1 MHHHRPRDGA
11 ENTVGIHGFEALQ
24 PVPSE
29 APARSG
35 ELAGSVDSAA
45 HSPAHLGWLIFW
57 MSGTLAAFIVAA
69 LSVRAL
75 SHSLNAFEM
84 MTIRSFGGLV
94 ILLAMGLASPALLRS
109 IKWRHMR
116 LQLCRNVAHF
126 GSQICWT
133 IGIAV
138 LPFATVFALEFII
151 PAWVT
156 LLAVLFLGERMTA
169 TRAGALAICF
179 VGVLVILRPGHDAF
193 QPVALLMVLGAL
205 LFAIAAVITKKLI
218 VTESTFSIML
228 WMNLMQL
235 PMNYLGS
242 DKLFFLKLDAAMA
255 LPLLGVAV
263 AGLAIHYC
271 LTNAFRHGDAMVVIP
286 MDFLRVPLIA
296 VIGWMFYGEHL
307 DIFVFAGAGL
317 IIAGVLWNVRGEAR
331 RNGRL
336 SRALP
341 SRRPAIQP
349 AE

>member
-1 MHHHRPRDGA
+1 MHGYRPRADG
-11 ENTVGIHGFEALQ
+11 GIVAAPEAL
-24 PVPSE
+24 PAVVPDGE
-29 APARSG
+29 TRPAQ
-35 ELAGSVDSAA
+35 
-45 HSPAHLGWLIFW
+45 LGWLLFW
-57 MSGTLAAFIVAA
+57 MSGTLTAFIIAA

-75 SHSLNAFEM
+75 SHSLNAFET
-84 MTIRSFGGLV
+84 MTIRSAGGLV

-133 IGIAV
+133 VGIAV

-169 TRAGALAICF
+169 TRASALAICF
-179 VGVLVILRPGHDAF
+179 VGVVIILRPGHEAF
-193 QPVALLMVLGAL
+193 QPAALLLVLGAL

-218 VTESTFSIML
+218 VTESTFSIMF

-235 PMNYLGS
+235 PMNFAGS
-242 DKLFFLKLDAAMA
+242 DPSSFLRLDAAMA

-263 AGLAIHYC
+263 AGLTIHYC
-271 LTNAFRHGDAMVVIP
+271 LTNAFRHGDAMIVIP
-286 MDFLRVPLIA
+286 MDFLRVPLVA
-296 VIGWMFYGEHL
+296 MIGWMFYGEHL
-307 DIFVFAGAGL
+307 DVFVFAGAGL
-317 IIAGVLWNVRGEAR
+317 IIAGVLWNVRGEAQ
-331 RNGRL
+331 RNGELARTVP
-336 SRALP
+336 A
-341 SRRPAIQP
+341 RRPAIQP

>member
-1 MHHHRPRDGA
+1 MPREGEQKASDVA
-11 ENTVGIHGFEALQ
+11 VADPDALAIA
-24 PVPSE
+24 SI
-29 APARSG
+29 ARDMAASQTDQR
-35 ELAGSVDSAA
+35 GSQ
-45 HSPAHLGWLIFW
+45 LGWLMFW
-57 MSGTLAAFIVAA
+57 MTGTLTAFIVAA

-75 SHSLNAFEM
+75 SRHFDAFEM
-84 MTIRSFGGLV
+84 MTVRSFGGLV
-94 ILLAMGLASPALLRS
+94 ILLAMGLASPALLRTVKRS
-109 IKWRHMR
+109 HMR
-116 LQLCRNVAHF
+116 LQLGRNVAHF

-133 IGIAV
+133 IGITV

-156 LLAVLFLGERMTA
+156 ILAILFLGERLTW

-179 VGVLVILRPGHDAF
+179 AGVLVVLRPGHDAF
-193 QPVALLMVLGAL
+193 EPVALLLVLGAL

-218 VTESTFSIML
+218 VTESTFSIMV

-242 DKLFFLKLDAAMA
+242 GDRAFFLKFEASMA

-271 LTNAFRHGDAMVVIP
+271 LTNAFRYGDAMIVIP

-296 VIGWMFYGEHL
+296 IIGWMFYGEHL
-307 DIFVFAGAGL
+307 DVFVFAGAGL

-331 RNGRL
+331 RTERL
-336 SRALP
+336 AAAKRAAP
-341 SRRPAIQP
+341 ARPAIQP

>member
-1 MHHHRPRDGA
+1 MLQDRQPKPAGVAVAGPDVLAAVTTAAPLRA
-11 ENTVGIHGFEALQ
+11 EA
-24 PVPSE
+24 
-29 APARSG
+29 APAQ
-35 ELAGSVDSAA
+35 
-45 HSPAHLGWLIFW
+45 LGWLIFW
-57 MSGTLAAFIVAA
+57 MSGTLAAFLVAA

-75 SHSLNAFEM
+75 SQSLNAFEM
-84 MTIRSFGGLV
+84 MTVRSAGGLA

-109 IKWRHMR
+109 VSPRRML
-116 LQLCRNVAHF
+116 LQIPRNVVHF

-133 IGIAV
+133 LAITL
-138 LPFATVFALEFII
+138 LPFATVFALEFTI

-179 VGVLVILRPGHDAF
+179 VGVLIILRPGHEAF
-193 QPVALLMVLGAL
+193 EPIALLMVLGAL
-205 LFAIAAVITKKLI
+205 LFAIAAVITKKLV
-218 VTESTFSIML
+218 VTETTFSIMF

-235 PMNYLGS
+235 PMNFAGS
-242 DKLFFLKLDAAMA
+242 DPLFFLKLDAAMA

-271 LTNAFRHGDAMVVIP
+271 LTNAFRYGDAMIVIP

-307 DIFVFAGAGL
+307 DVFVFAGAAL
-317 IIAGVLWNVRGEAR
+317 IVAGVLWNVRGEAQ
-331 RNGRL
+331 RNGQL
-336 SRALP
+336 ARATHAP
-341 SRRPAIQP
+341 RGASIQP

>member
-1 MHHHRPRDGA
+1 MLLHRRPEREEVVLAAPDA
-11 ENTVGIHGFEALQ
+11 LATVA
-24 PVPSE
+24 
-29 APARSG
+29 APADNMPTPGDTRPSQI
-35 ELAGSVDSAA
+35 
-45 HSPAHLGWLIFW
+45 GWLVFW
-57 MSGTLAAFIVAA
+57 MSGTLAAFVVAA

-75 SHSLNAFEM
+75 SHSFNAFEM
-84 MTIRSFGGLV
+84 MTVRSFGGLA
-94 ILLAMGLASPALLRS
+94 ILLVMGLFSPSLLRS
-109 IKWRHMR
+109 VKWNRMP
-116 LQLCRNVAHF
+116 LQLGRNVAHF

-133 IGIAV
+133 VGIAS

-156 LLAVLFLGERMTA
+156 LLAVLFLGERMTVS
-169 TRAGALAICF
+169 RAGALVVCAL
-179 VGVLVILRPGHDAF
+179 GVLVILRPGHDAF
-193 QPVALLMVLGAL
+193 NPVALLLVLGAL

-235 PMNYLGS
+235 PMNFLGS
-242 DKLFFLKLDAAMA
+242 SDYLFFTRIETGMA
-255 LPLLGVAV
+255 LPLIGVAA

-271 LTNAFRHGDAMVVIP
+271 LANAFRYGDAMVVIP

-307 DIFVFAGAGL
+307 DVFVFAGAGL
-317 IIAGVLWNVRGEAR
+317 IIAGVLWNVRGEAQ

-336 SRALP
+336 TENKTAQRAF
-341 SRRPAIQP
+341 AQP